1 MLRRVAILAT
11 VLTLLGACGG
21 GGGGGGSDGVAGVEV
36 TGEPGQ
42 EPQLELPGGEPP
54 EGLLSEDIIVGDGPV
69 VEEGA
74 TVTTHYVGKAWST
87 KETFD
92 ASWAGEPVEF
102 PLDQVIPGW
111 TQGIPGMRVGGRRVL
126 VIPPDLA
133 YGDQSPTPAI
143 KPGETLVF
151 VIDVVA
157 TS

>member
-1 MLRRVAILAT
+1 MLRRVALLAT
-11 VLTLLGACGG
+11 TLTLLAACGG
-21 GGGGGGSDGVAGVEV
+21 SGGGAPGDGVAGVTV
-36 TGEPGQ
+36 SGEPGKKP
-42 EPQLELPGGEPP
+42 ELELPGGEPP
-54 EGLLSEDIIVGDGPV
+54 TELLSQDIIVGEGPV

-87 KETFD
+87 KEVFD
-92 ASWAGEPVEF
+92 ASWGGEPVQF
-102 PLDQVIPGW
+102 GLDQVIAGW
-111 TQGIPGMRVGGRRVL
+111 TQGIPGMRVGGRRLL

-133 YGDQSPTPAI
+133 YGEQSPTPAI